1 MQSKKV
7 IVLKQNKK
15 IGIMG
20 GTFNPIHLGHLLL
33 AEEAK
38 TQVGLDEILFMP
50 SGCSYMKEESS
61 ILSAKERIKM
71 TALAIEDNP
80 SFSLSTLE
88 TEREG
93 ATYTY
98 ETLMLLKEQNPQNEY
113 YFILGADN
121 LFSIEKWKNP
131 QLIFENCILIAAV
144 RGDKDII
151 QVKEKADLLTEKF
164 GAKVILL
171 SERMVDISSTE
182 IRERIKQGLSVR
194 YMIPQKVFSYIEKY
208 KLYQ

>member
-1 MQSKKV
+1 MKK
-7 IVLKQNKK
+7 NKK

-38 TQVGLDEILFMP
+38 IQADLDEILFMP

-61 ILSAKERIKM
+61 ILPAEKRLEM

-80 SFSLSTLE
+80 SFSLSKLE

-93 ATYTY
+93 ATYTF
-98 ETLMLLKEQNPQNEY
+98 ETLSFLRKQNPQNEY
-113 YFILGADN
+113 YFIMGADN
-121 LFSIEKWKNP
+121 LFSIENWKNP
-131 QLIFENCILIAAV
+131 GHIFANCVLIAAV
-144 RGDKDII
+144 RGDKELP
-151 QVKEKADLLTEKF
+151 QVEEQAKSLVKKF

-171 SERMVDISSTE
+171 SERMIDISSTE
-182 IRERIKQGLSVR
+182 IRERIKRGLSVR
-194 YMIPQKVFSYIEKY
+194 YMMPEKVLAYIEKN
-208 KLYQ
+208 KLYR

>member
-1 MQSKKV
+1 
-7 IVLKQNKK
+7 
-15 IGIMG
+15 MG

-38 TQVGLDEILFMP
+38 TQAGLDEILFMP
-50 SGCSYMKEESS
+50 SGCSYMKEEGS

-71 TALAIEDNP
+71 TALAIEDNT

-88 TEREG
+88 TERVG
-93 ATYTY
+93 ATYTF
-98 ETLMLLKEQNPQNEY
+98 ETLMQLKEQNPQNEY

-131 QLIFENCILIAAV
+131 QLIFDNCTLIAAV

-151 QVKEKADLLTEKF
+151 QIKEKADLLTKEF
-164 GAKVILL
+164 DAKVILL
-171 SERMVDISSTE
+171 SERMIDISSTE

-194 YMIPQKVFSYIEKY
+194 YMIPQKVLSYIEKY
-208 KLYQ
+208 KLYQR

>member
-1 MQSKKV
+1 MKKNKKV
-7 IVLKQNKK
+7 
-15 IGIMG
+15 GIMG

-38 TQVGLDEILFMP
+38 TQAGLDEILFMP
-50 SGCSYMKEESS
+50 SGCSYMKEEGS

-71 TALAIEDNP
+71 TALAIEDNT

-88 TEREG
+88 TERVG
-93 ATYTY
+93 ATYTF
-98 ETLMLLKEQNPQNEY
+98 ETLMQLKEQNPQNEY

-131 QLIFENCILIAAV
+131 QLIFDNCTLIAAV

-151 QVKEKADLLTEKF
+151 QIKEKADLLTEEF
-164 GAKVILL
+164 DAKVILL
-171 SERMVDISSTE
+171 SERMIDISSTE

-194 YMIPQKVFSYIEKY
+194 YMIPQKVLSYIEKY
-208 KLYQ
+208 KLYQR